1 MQGRQDSNREAQ
13 KRAISQQFH
22 FMNNDTGKQRGIPK
36 RPPTLARIDP
46 PPPTP
51 RVARPQRDNRQPPS
65 CRRRMVT
72 WSIVSVVCVVL
83 AFILGYAVINFFAAT
98 NATADAAATATDFLS
113 SLSNRNYDQAYMDL
127 GPAITIPV
135 TQDDF
140 KQQAQDDDRC
150 YGPVTNYSEVS
161 NSAVQNNNQSYT
173 YSFDIT
179 RSILPH
185 PYTLSMNLQQVCTTG
200 HCKIRNNVITH
211 VLLSGIPP
219 GTYKRL
225 VL

>member
-22 FMNNDTGKQRGIPK
+22 FMNNDSGKQRGIPK
-36 RPPTLARIDP
+36 RPSTMAHIDQ
-46 PPPTP
+46 PPPTA

-65 CRRRMVT
+65 CRRRMIT

-83 AFILGYAVINFFAAT
+83 AFILGYAAINFFAAT
-98 NATADAAATATDFLS
+98 NATADAAVTATDFLS
-113 SLSNRNYDQAYMDL
+113 SLSNRNYDKAYMDL

-150 YGPVTNYSEVS
+150 YGPVTNYSEVA
-161 NSAVQNNNQSYT
+161 NSAVQNNPQSYT
-173 YSFDIT
+173 YSFNIT
-179 RSILPH
+179 RSKLPH
-185 PYTLSMNLQQVCTTG
+185 PYALSMTLQQDSTTG
-200 HCKIRNNVITH
+200 HWQISSYGNNND
-211 VLLSGIPP
+211 LGPGQPP
-219 GTYKRL
+219 CS
-225 VL
+225 